1 MNEKEELIMM
11 LTLLRESGSVLP
23 TSICMAENYPIDKTT
38 VLEDVR
44 YDSFEWVIRKTIRY
58 IEEH

>member
-1 MNEKEELIMM
+1 MM
-11 LTLLRESGSVLP
+11 LTLLHESGSVLP

-38 VLEDVR
+38 VLEDVS